1 MSSQIFRATW
11 RKIVPLLL
19 PLAALFLAGCHC

>member
-1 MSSQIFRATW
+1 MRSQIFRATW
-11 RKIVPLLL
+11 SKIVPLLL

>member
-1 MSSQIFRATW
+1 MRSQIFRATW
-11 RKIVPLLL
+11 RKIVPSLF

>member
-1 MSSQIFRATW
+1 MRNHIFRATW
-11 RKIVPLLL
+11 RKFVPVLL

>member
-1 MSSQIFRATW
+1 MRSPLFRATW

-19 PLAALFLAGCHC
+19 PLAVLFLAGCRC